1 MEDFCLL
8 SASNVVTIRDCIF
21 FLQIFSFASFK
32 SPEFCCGYAK
42 FWSGDQN
49 IRFKLC
55 CGYAKFLSG
64 DQNIRFKLINCF
76 AICTVGKKNVFL
88 ILIDNNLFRPLC
100 VGMCSRHVVFS
111 FHFVMALIQIKCL
124 SFGTPP

>member
-42 FWSGDQN
+42 FW
-49 IRFKLC
+49 
-55 CGYAKFLSG
+55 SG

-124 SFGTPP
+124 SFGTSP